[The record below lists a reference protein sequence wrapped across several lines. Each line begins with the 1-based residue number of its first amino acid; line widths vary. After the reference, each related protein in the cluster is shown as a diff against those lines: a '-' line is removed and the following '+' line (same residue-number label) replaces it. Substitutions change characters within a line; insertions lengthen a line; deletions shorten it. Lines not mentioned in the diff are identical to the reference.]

1 MEILAT
7 LAFLAMMILMFMI
20 IYVLPLTGV
29 IYGIVLLKRKRK
41 REGVVIL
48 TISALVCT
56 AVIAWR
62 ITQFLLLAGYQ

>member
-1 MEILAT
+1 
-7 LAFLAMMILMFMI
+7 
-20 IYVLPLTGV
+20 
-29 IYGIVLLKRKRK
+29 LLKRKRK